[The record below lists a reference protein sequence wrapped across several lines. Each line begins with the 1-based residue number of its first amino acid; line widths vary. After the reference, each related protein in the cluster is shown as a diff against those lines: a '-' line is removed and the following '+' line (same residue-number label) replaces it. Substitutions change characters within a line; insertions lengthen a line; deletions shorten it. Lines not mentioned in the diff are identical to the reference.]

1 MIGARDKNRGF
12 TLLEVMI
19 ATALLASLGLMLLAM
34 FGLIINGQEYVRETR
49 DRLHAARVALN
60 LMARDI
66 SMAYLSSHVDEEQRR
81 QTFFDG
87 QGDRIDLTTL
97 AHRRL
102 VAESAES
109 DQAEVGYMLGR
120 DRRYPG
126 ETVLI
131 RRTKVPI
138 DDRPGDGGDEDVVAV
153 GVKRLSLEY
162 WDARKEDWNDD
173 WQVDFDDIVYN
184 DPEAGAG
191 LAEEGGEREAM
202 LPYRVRITLTVEDS
216 EGGDLALQTQ
226 TPLYMRRVLRFNAV
240 AAKGKGPPT
249 GPPRTKP

>member
-1 MIGARDKNRGF
+1 
-12 TLLEVMI
+12 MI

-34 FGLIINGQEYVRETR
+34 FGLIINGQERVRDTR

-60 LMARDI
+60 FMARDI

-87 QGDRIDLTTL
+87 QGDQIDLTTL

-102 VAESAES
+102 VAERPES
-109 DQAEVGYMLGR
+109 DQAEVGYKIGK

-126 ETVLI
+126 EAVLI
-131 RRTKVPI
+131 RRLKVPI

-153 GVKRLSLEY
+153 GVKRLELEY
-162 WDARKEDWNDD
+162 WDARKEDWNND
-173 WQVDFDDIVYN
+173 WQVDFDDVVYN

-202 LPYRVRITLTVEDS
+202 LPYRVRVTLTVEDS
-216 EGGDLALQTQ
+216 DGEDLVLQTQ
-226 TPLYMRRVLRFNAV
+226 TPLYMRRVLRFNAI
-240 AAKGKGPPT
+240 ATKGKGPQI
-249 GPPRTKP
+249 PPKVRP